1 MSTIITFQ
9 DLIQDHLNQL
19 PKEAFLEHLEASLI
33 RLNAT
38 YAKDAH
44 ACDTLRNRTF
54 DILTFAHTALF
65 QGLSKYSTDFKNHL
79 QEYHVKYGSKKT
91 FLTRITYLQRYAH
104 ANTYQDSYLL
114 RVNNQDL
121 NVAKDYPNT
130 ILSIHDKGNVNIEN
144 LLVDDGIFEYLPKLK
159 ELLGYLLGYLA
170 YHCPSPDRDVTKMK

>member
-1 MSTIITFQ
+1 MSTMITFK

-19 PKEAFLEHLEASLI
+19 PKEAFLEHLEASLV

-65 QGLSKYSTDFKNHL
+65 QGLSKYSTDFKIHL

-91 FLTRITYLQRYAH
+91 FLTRITYLQRYTH
-104 ANTYQDSYLL
+104 ANTYQDSYLYHL
-114 RVNNQDL
+114 GFHL
-121 NVAKDYPNT
+121 HPCPHHSY
-130 ILSIHDKGNVNIEN
+130 
-144 LLVDDGIFEYLPKLK
+144 LLVHHYQYLFGQHWL
-159 ELLGYLLGYLA
+159 Y
-170 YHCPSPDRDVTKMK
+170 